1 MFPTSY
7 GMAKTETENIQ
18 EEKESNPR
26 IYELGFLLVSTI
38 DENAVL
44 GEACRIKG
52 VIESCGALLISDENP
67 KSITL
72 AYPIDKRVSG
82 KRKSFTTAYFS
93 WIKFHADPSSVAV
106 LKKHMED
113 DQTVMRFLIIKTV
126 KESTLIQ
133 KRPFMGVRG
142 KKKEV
147 TETKGEKT
155 KKEATPTSEA
165 ELDKTIEEL
174 VIY

>member
-1 MFPTSY
+1 
-7 GMAKTETENIQ
+7 MANTEIENMQ
-18 EEKESNPR
+18 DEKESNPR
-26 IYELGFLLVSTI
+26 IYELGFLLVPTI
-38 DENAVL
+38 NENDVL
-44 GEACRIKG
+44 GEASRIKG

-82 KRKSFTTAYFS
+82 KRKSFTNAYFA
-93 WIKFHADPSSVAV
+93 WIKFHADPSHIAT
-106 LKKHMED
+106 LKKNMEGD
-113 DQTVMRFLIIKTV
+113 RSVLRFLIIKTV

-133 KRPFMGVRG
+133 KRPFMGIRG
-142 KKKEV
+142 KKKEA
-147 TETKGEKT
+147 TETKRDKT
-155 KKEATPTSEA
+155 KEEATPVSEA

>member
-1 MFPTSY
+1 
-7 GMAKTETENIQ
+7 MANIETENMGD
-18 EEKESNPR
+18 EKEINPR
-26 IYELGFLLVSTI
+26 IYELGFLFVPTI

-44 GEACRIKG
+44 GEASRIKG
-52 VIESCGALLISDENP
+52 VIESCGGLLISDENP

-93 WIKFHADPSSVAV
+93 WIKFHADPSAVAT

-126 KESTLIQ
+126 KENTLIQ
-133 KRPFMGVRG
+133 KRSFTGVRG

-147 TETKGEKT
+147 TETKGEKP
-155 KKEATPTSEA
+155 KEEVTPVSEA